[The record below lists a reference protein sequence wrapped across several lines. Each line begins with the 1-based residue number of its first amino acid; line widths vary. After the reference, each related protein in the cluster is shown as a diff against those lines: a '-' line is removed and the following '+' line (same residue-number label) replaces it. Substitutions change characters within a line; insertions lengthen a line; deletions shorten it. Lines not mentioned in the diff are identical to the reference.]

1 MHSGRRVLNHNSGPT
16 ALVRRLFT
24 PVRLVPMKYPAERE
38 VTVMEYRKPQIVEIG
53 NAIGDVENTSAKI
66 HIVVDVLGW
75 VTIAAYQ
82 SDEK

>member
-1 MHSGRRVLNHNSGPT
+1 
-16 ALVRRLFT
+16 
-24 PVRLVPMKYPAERE
+24 MKCPAESE
-38 VTVMEYRKPQIVEIG
+38 VIVMEYQKPQVIEVA

-66 HIVVDVLGW
+66 HIMVDVPGW

>member
-1 MHSGRRVLNHNSGPT
+1 M
-16 ALVRRLFT
+16 
-24 PVRLVPMKYPAERE
+24 
-38 VTVMEYRKPQIVEIG
+38 MEYRKPQIVEIG